1 MVQQDFG
8 VAQGLLRWVVAL
20 ELEDDSASIEAM
32 LTPPVAEH
40 LLGTP
45 STSPVTIEK
54 ARSVLERLA
63 CGIRVECRVKK
74 DYASST
80 ASSSSSASQL
90 RHYITELRAIG
101 EVGF

>member
-45 STSPVTIEK
+45 STSPATKK
-54 ARSVLERLA
+54 ARSVLEDLL
-63 CGIRVECRVKK
+63 VV
-74 DYASST
+74 
-80 ASSSSSASQL
+80 
-90 RHYITELRAIG
+90 
-101 EVGF
+101 